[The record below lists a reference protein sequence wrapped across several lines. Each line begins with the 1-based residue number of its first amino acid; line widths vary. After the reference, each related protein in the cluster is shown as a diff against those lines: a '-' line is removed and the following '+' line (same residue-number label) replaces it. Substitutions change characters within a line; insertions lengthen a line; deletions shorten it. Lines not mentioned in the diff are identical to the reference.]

1 MHRIAKSQWPQ
12 TIWMFNH
19 TTNGRDAQR
28 VATYE
33 QHSHMFSSSFA
44 KEFSKENDKILCLS

>member
-1 MHRIAKSQWPQ
+1 
-12 TIWMFNH
+12 MFNH